1 MDSLSAQALLMSD
14 MVKSQ
19 ALTAVIGGFS
29 FASAI
34 AWMDAVRWF
43 ISQVVKVQRN
53 GGQYY
58 FLTALLTTLLAV
70 VAYTFITQ
78 VLKEDIKKPEGPIY
92 AVGRA

>member
-1 MDSLSAQALLMSD
+1 MDSLSAQALLMSG

-19 ALTAVIGGFS
+19 ALNAVIGGFT

-43 ISQVVKVQRN
+43 ISQVIKVQRN

-58 FLTALLTTLLAV
+58 FLTALFTTLLAV
-70 VAYTFITQ
+70 LVYTFITQ
-78 VLKEDIKKPEGPIY
+78 VLHEDVNKPQGPIF
-92 AVGRA
+92 AVAA